1 MLLTTLTMYTDTYD
15 ESMDELEAALNT
27 YRVLILEDN
36 ALDMLDEYYVLS
48 FLVDLSDY
56 PDISIEDRI
65 EGSTATLKVLEVY
78 EHYEKCAD
86 LRDYINEL
94 KNGI

>member
-15 ESMDELEAALNT
+15 ESMDEFEAALNT

-65 EGSTATLKVLEVY
+65 EGGTATLKVLEVY